1 LRCHEGQRYMSRP
14 RKSPVFMRVRGG
26 AVEACGKYKNV
37 CNEVLTIREGML
49 ILVSSLEATL
59 LDREAEQTLFD
70 N

>member
-1 LRCHEGQRYMSRP
+1 MTRKRWLQITSVCAGSARTVEG
-14 RKSPVFMRVRGG
+14 
-26 AVEACGKYKNV
+26 CGKEEFV
-37 CNEVLTIREGML
+37 WIGVLTIREGML